1 MLTTVLVFRKEL
13 KQKTQPEIHT
23 NVYGI
28 NKNYKEWS
36 DPPAPQAAPPKKTP
50 RNRKEK
56 IVTREQKAVTRK
68 EYYIPSRT

>member
-1 MLTTVLVFRKEL
+1 MLTTVLAFRKEL

-23 NVYGI
+23 SVYGI

-36 DPPAPQAAPPKKTP
+36 DPLAPQAAPPKKPP